1 MGLVRIHTAGKLP
14 DGVNL
19 LAVFSGFGSL
29 VKRQVKRNCREK
41 GGRHFWSEV
50 ADATRVS
57 EITEKGVT
65 VENTHVAAAQKQHG
79 GPIAAKVA
87 KALTIPVD
95 PMARGRRA
103 GEFTQELFK
112 VRTKEGKTLLGFNQ
126 GKGKKQRFYAL
137 YVLVKRTK
145 PQRAF
150 PFWPNEEEARK
161 LLEKAVNLAVSAG
174 EVTA

>member
-14 DGVNL
+14 EGVNL

-65 VENTHVAAAQKQHG
+65 VENTHVAAAQKQYG
-79 GPIAAKVA
+79 GPIAAKAA

-112 VRTKEGKTLLGFNQ
+112 VRTKEGKTLHGFNQ
-126 GKGKKQRFYAL
+126 GFYAL

-150 PFWPNEEEARK
+150 PFWPDEEEARR
-161 LLEKAVNLAVSAG
+161 LLEKAVNLALG